1 MKKINHWYKYCFCN
15 EGNMKHY
22 IQYIKNKIV
31 VINIIFLTGITILFG
46 LLNLGNTLGY
56 WLISIGSAIIIGYFY
71 LRCNYQRNM
80 NRLDP
85 EVLDSLK

>member
-1 MKKINHWYKYCFCN
+1 MKYETLYTIHKKYNCCN
-15 EGNMKHY
+15 KH
-22 IQYIKNKIV
+22 N
-31 VINIIFLTGITILFG
+31 FFTGITILGG

-85 EVLDSLK
+85 GVLDSLK